1 MLLLMIFAGSMADLQ
16 YEIRYTKKRRF
27 YMSRIGKMPITIPKG
42 VKVELNNNK
51 IKVSGERGALE
62 INIHPD
68 IQVKVEEDKIYVS
81 RPSDGRFHR
90 SLHGLSRSLINNL
103 VEGVFSGFEKT
114 LEIQGVGYRAALEG
128 GKMVMQIGY
137 SHPINVDPPKG
148 IEFEVEKQ
156 KIIKVKGIDKQ
167 LVGETAAK
175 IRLLRKPEPYKGK
188 GIRYIDE
195 VVRRKVGKTG
205 AKE

>member
-1 MLLLMIFAGSMADLQ
+1 
-16 YEIRYTKKRRF
+16 
-27 YMSRIGKMPITIPKG
+27 MSRIGKMPITIPKE

-51 IKVSGERGALE
+51 IKVSGERGTLE

-68 IQVKVEEDKIYVS
+68 IQVKIEEDKIYIS

-90 SLHGLSRSLINNL
+90 SLHGLSRALINNM
-103 VEGVFSGFEKT
+103 VKGVSSGFEKI
-114 LEIQGVGYRAALEG
+114 LEIQGVGYRAVFED
-128 GKMVMQIGY
+128 GKMVIQIGY
-137 SHPINVDPPKG
+137 SHHISIEPPKG

-156 KIIKVKGIDKQ
+156 KIIKIKGIDKQ

-205 AKE
+205 AK

>member
-1 MLLLMIFAGSMADLQ
+1 
-16 YEIRYTKKRRF
+16 
-27 YMSRIGKMPITIPKG
+27 MSRIGKMPITIPKG

-68 IQVKVEEDKIYVS
+68 IQVKVEENKIYVS
-81 RPSDGRFHR
+81 RPSDDRFHR
-90 SLHGLSRSLINNL
+90 SLHGLSRSLINNMI
-103 VEGVFSGFEKT
+103 EGVFSGFEKT
-114 LEIQGVGYRAALEG
+114 LEIQGVGYRAALDG
-128 GKMVMQIGY
+128 GKMVIQIGY
-137 SHPINVDPPKG
+137 SHPINVDPPTG

-188 GIRYIDE
+188 GIRYVDE
-195 VVRRKVGKTG
+195 VVRRKIGKTG
-205 AKE
+205 AK

>member
-1 MLLLMIFAGSMADLQ
+1 
-16 YEIRYTKKRRF
+16 
-27 YMSRIGKMPITIPKG
+27 MSRIGKMPITIPKG

-51 IKVSGERGALE
+51 IKVSGERGSLE
-62 INIHPD
+62 IKIHPD
-68 IQVKVEEDKIYVS
+68 IKVKVEEDKIYVS
-81 RPSDGRFHR
+81 RPSDDRFHR
-90 SLHGLSRSLINNL
+90 SLHGLSRSLINNMI
-103 VEGVFSGFEKT
+103 EGVFSGFEKT
-114 LEIQGVGYRAALEG
+114 LEIQGVGYRAALDG
-128 GKMVMQIGY
+128 GKMVIQLGY

-188 GIRYIDE
+188 GIRYVDE
-195 VVRRKVGKTG
+195 VVRRKIGKTG
-205 AKE
+205 AK

>member
-1 MLLLMIFAGSMADLQ
+1 
-16 YEIRYTKKRRF
+16 
-27 YMSRIGKMPITIPKG
+27 MSRIGKMPITIPKG
-42 VKVELNNNK
+42 VKVELNKNN
-51 IKVSGERGALE
+51 IRVSGERGALE
-62 INIHPD
+62 RNIHPD
-68 IQVKVEEDKIYVS
+68 IQVKIEEDKIYVS
-81 RPSDGRFHR
+81 RPSDGKFHR
-90 SLHGLSRSLINNL
+90 SLHGLSRALINNM
-103 VEGVFSGFEKT
+103 VKGVSLGFERI
-114 LEIQGVGYRAALEG
+114 LEIQGVGYRAALEE
-128 GKMVMQIGY
+128 GKMVIQIGY
-137 SHPINVDPPKG
+137 SHPIKVNTPNG

-205 AKE
+205 AK

>member
-1 MLLLMIFAGSMADLQ
+1 
-16 YEIRYTKKRRF
+16 
-27 YMSRIGKMPITIPKG
+27 MSRIGKMPITIPKG
-42 VKVELNNNK
+42 VKVELTNNK
-51 IKVSGERGALE
+51 IKVSGERGTLE
-62 INIHPD
+62 RNIHPD
-68 IQVKVEEDKIYVS
+68 IQVKIEEDKIYVS
-81 RPSDGRFHR
+81 KPSDSKFHR
-90 SLHGLSRSLINNL
+90 SLHGLSRALINNMIK
-103 VEGVFSGFEKT
+103 GVFSGFVKI
-114 LEIQGVGYRAALEG
+114 LEIRGVGYRAVLED
-128 GKMVMQIGY
+128 GKIVIQIGY
-137 SHPINVDPPKG
+137 SHPIKVDTPKG

-205 AKE
+205 AK

>member
-1 MLLLMIFAGSMADLQ
+1 
-16 YEIRYTKKRRF
+16 
-27 YMSRIGKMPITIPKG
+27 MSRIGKMPITIPKE

-51 IKVSGERGALE
+51 IKVSGERGTLE

-68 IQVKVEEDKIYVS
+68 IQVKIEEDKIYIS
-81 RPSDGRFHR
+81 RPSDGKFHR
-90 SLHGLSRSLINNL
+90 SLHGLSRALINNM
-103 VEGVFSGFEKT
+103 VKGVSSGFEKI
-114 LEIQGVGYRAALEG
+114 LEIQGVGYRAVLED
-128 GKMVMQIGY
+128 GKMVIQIGY
-137 SHPINVDPPKG
+137 SHHINIEPPKG

-156 KIIKVKGIDKQ
+156 KIIKIKGIDKQ

-205 AKE
+205 AK

>member
-1 MLLLMIFAGSMADLQ
+1 L
-16 YEIRYTKKRRF
+16 
-27 YMSRIGKMPITIPKG
+27 
-42 VKVELNNNK
+42 
-51 IKVSGERGALE
+51 ER
-62 INIHPD
+62 NIHPD
-68 IQVKVEEDKIYVS
+68 IQVKIEEDKIYVS
-81 RPSDGRFHR
+81 KPSDSKFHR
-90 SLHGLSRSLINNL
+90 SLHGLSRALINNMIK
-103 VEGVFSGFEKT
+103 GVFSGFEKI
-114 LEIQGVGYRAALEG
+114 LEIRGVGYRAVLED
-128 GKMVMQIGY
+128 GKIVIQIGY
-137 SHPINVDPPKG
+137 SHPIKVDTPKG

-205 AKE
+205 AK

>member
-1 MLLLMIFAGSMADLQ
+1 
-16 YEIRYTKKRRF
+16 
-27 YMSRIGKMPITIPKG
+27 MSRIGKMPITIPKE

-51 IKVSGERGALE
+51 IKVSGERGTLE

-68 IQVKVEEDKIYVS
+68 IQVKIEEDKIYIS

-90 SLHGLSRSLINNL
+90 SLHGLSRALINNM
-103 VEGVFSGFEKT
+103 VKGVSSGFEKI
-114 LEIQGVGYRAALEG
+114 LEIQGVGYRAVLED
-128 GKMVMQIGY
+128 GKMVIQIGY
-137 SHPINVDPPKG
+137 SHPISIEPPKG

-156 KIIKVKGIDKQ
+156 KIIKIKGIDKQ

-205 AKE
+205 AK

>member
-1 MLLLMIFAGSMADLQ
+1 
-16 YEIRYTKKRRF
+16 
-27 YMSRIGKMPITIPKG
+27 MSRIGKMPITIPKG

-51 IKVSGERGALE
+51 IKVSGERGTLE
-62 INIHPD
+62 RDIHPD
-68 IQVKVEEDKIYVS
+68 TPVKIEEDKIYVS
-81 RPSDGRFHR
+81 RSSDSRFHR
-90 SLHGLSRSLINNL
+90 SLHGLSRSLINNM
-103 VEGVFSGFEKT
+103 VEGVFSGFEKI
-114 LEIQGVGYRAALEG
+114 LEIQGVGYRAALED
-128 GKMVMQIGY
+128 GKIVIQIGY
-137 SHPINVDPPKG
+137 SHPVTIEPPKG

-175 IRLLRKPEPYKGK
+175 IRLVRKPEPYKGK

-205 AKE
+205 AK

>member
-1 MLLLMIFAGSMADLQ
+1 
-16 YEIRYTKKRRF
+16 
-27 YMSRIGKMPITIPKG
+27 MSRIGKMPITIPKG
-42 VKVELNNNK
+42 IKVELNNNK
-51 IKVSGERGALE
+51 IKVSGERGTLE
-62 INIHPD
+62 RNIHPD
-68 IQVKVEEDKIYVS
+68 MQVKIEEDKICVS
-81 RPSDGRFHR
+81 RPSDSRSPR
-90 SLHGLSRSLINNL
+90 SLHGLSRSLINNMVL
-103 VEGVFSGFEKT
+103 GVFSGFEKI
-114 LEIQGVGYRAALEG
+114 LEIHGVGYRAVLED
-128 GKMVMQIGY
+128 GKMVIQIGY
-137 SHPINVDPPKG
+137 SHPIKVDTPKG

-205 AKE
+205 AK

>member
-1 MLLLMIFAGSMADLQ
+1 
-16 YEIRYTKKRRF
+16 
-27 YMSRIGKMPITIPKG
+27 MSRIGKMPITIPKG
-42 VKVELNNNK
+42 VKVELTNNK
-51 IKVSGERGALE
+51 IKVSGERGTLE
-62 INIHPD
+62 RNIHPD
-68 IQVKVEEDKIYVS
+68 IQVKIEEDKIYVS
-81 RPSDGRFHR
+81 KPSDSKFHR
-90 SLHGLSRSLINNL
+90 SLHGLSRALINNMIK
-103 VEGVFSGFEKT
+103 GVFSGFEKI
-114 LEIQGVGYRAALEG
+114 LEIRGVGYRAVLED
-128 GKMVMQIGY
+128 GKIVIQIGY
-137 SHPINVDPPKG
+137 SHPIKVDTPKG

-205 AKE
+205 AK

>member
-1 MLLLMIFAGSMADLQ
+1 
-16 YEIRYTKKRRF
+16 
-27 YMSRIGKMPITIPKG
+27 MSRIGKMPIAIPKG
-42 VKVELNNNK
+42 VKIELNNNN
-51 IKVSGERGALE
+51 IKVSGERGTLE
-62 INIHPD
+62 RSFHSD
-68 IQVKVEEDKIYVS
+68 MKVKIEEDKIYVS
-81 RPSDGRFHR
+81 RPSDNRFHR
-90 SLHGLSRSLINNL
+90 SLHGLSRSLINNM
-103 VEGVFSGFEKT
+103 VEGVVSGFEKT
-114 LEIQGVGYRAALEG
+114 LEIRGVGYRAALEG
-128 GKMVMQIGY
+128 KKMIIQIGY
-137 SHPINVDPPKG
+137 SHPINVDTPKG

-205 AKE
+205 AK

>member
-1 MLLLMIFAGSMADLQ
+1 
-16 YEIRYTKKRRF
+16 
-27 YMSRIGKMPITIPKG
+27 MSRIGKMPITILKE
-42 VKVELNNNK
+42 VKVELNNNR
-51 IKVSGERGALE
+51 IKVSGERGTLE
-62 INIHPD
+62 KNIHPD
-68 IQVKVEEDKIYVS
+68 IQVKIEEDKIYVS
-81 RPSDGRFHR
+81 RPSDSKFHR
-90 SLHGLSRSLINNL
+90 SLHGLSRALINNM
-103 VEGVFSGFEKT
+103 VKGVSSGFEKI
-114 LEIQGVGYRAALEG
+114 LEIQGVGYRAVLED
-128 GKMVMQIGY
+128 GKMVIQIGY
-137 SHPINVDPPKG
+137 SHPISIEPPKG

-205 AKE
+205 AK

>member
-1 MLLLMIFAGSMADLQ
+1 
-16 YEIRYTKKRRF
+16 
-27 YMSRIGKMPITIPKG
+27 MSRIGKMPITIPKE
-42 VKVELNNNK
+42 VKVELNNNN
-51 IKVSGERGALE
+51 IKVSGERGTLE

-68 IQVKVEEDKIYVS
+68 IQVKIEEDKIYIS

-90 SLHGLSRSLINNL
+90 SLHGLSRALINNM
-103 VEGVFSGFEKT
+103 VKGVSSGFEKI
-114 LEIQGVGYRAALEG
+114 LEIQGVGYRAVLED
-128 GKMVMQIGY
+128 GKMVIQIGY
-137 SHPINVDPPKG
+137 SHPISIEPPKG

-156 KIIKVKGIDKQ
+156 KIIKIKGIDKQ

-205 AKE
+205 AK

>member
-1 MLLLMIFAGSMADLQ
+1 
-16 YEIRYTKKRRF
+16 
-27 YMSRIGKMPITIPKG
+27 MSRIGKMPITIPKE

-51 IKVSGERGALE
+51 IKVSGERGTLE

-68 IQVKVEEDKIYVS
+68 IQVKIEEDKIYIS
-81 RPSDGRFHR
+81 RPSDGGFHR
-90 SLHGLSRSLINNL
+90 SLHGLSRALINNM
-103 VEGVFSGFEKT
+103 VKGVSSGFEKI
-114 LEIQGVGYRAALEG
+114 LEIQGVGYRAVLED
-128 GKMVMQIGY
+128 GKMVIQIGY
-137 SHPINVDPPKG
+137 SHPISIEPPKG

-156 KIIKVKGIDKQ
+156 KIIKIKGIDKQ

-205 AKE
+205 AK

>member
-1 MLLLMIFAGSMADLQ
+1 
-16 YEIRYTKKRRF
+16 
-27 YMSRIGKMPITIPKG
+27 MSRIGKMPITIPKG

-68 IQVKVEEDKIYVS
+68 IQVKVEENKIYVS
-81 RPSDGRFHR
+81 MPSDDRFHR
-90 SLHGLSRSLINNL
+90 SLHGLSRSLINNMI
-103 VEGVFSGFEKT
+103 EGVFSGFEKT
-114 LEIQGVGYRAALEG
+114 LEIQGVGYRAALDG
-128 GKMVMQIGY
+128 GKMVIQIGY

-188 GIRYIDE
+188 GIRYVDE
-195 VVRRKVGKTG
+195 VVRRKIGKTG
-205 AKE
+205 AK